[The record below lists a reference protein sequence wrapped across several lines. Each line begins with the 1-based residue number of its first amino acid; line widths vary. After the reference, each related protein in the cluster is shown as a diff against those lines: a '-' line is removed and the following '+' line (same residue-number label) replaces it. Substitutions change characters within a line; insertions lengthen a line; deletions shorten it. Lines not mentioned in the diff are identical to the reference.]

1 MPGIILQNA
10 PTTSTEVKVE
20 ERQQD
25 LGLFFADK
33 NDVKDRVRDDNVIV
47 RRVTAEIGEGGELWC
62 VVEVR
67 GEGGIGDSTDGAK
80 AELPETRDV
89 VQQRNVRH
97 NNAGAD

>member
-62 VVEVR
+62 VVEAR
-67 GEGGIGDSTDGAK
+67 GEGGIGDRTDGAK

>member
-10 PTTSTEVKVE
+10 PTTSTEVEVE

-62 VVEVR
+62 VVEAR
-67 GEGGIGDSTDGAK
+67 GEGGIGDRTDGAK